1 MLVLQVPHIQNQF
14 IGKILKN
21 MIENYAFKAIL
32 TYVYYVPICQL
43 SHLDLLD
50 NGTIMEEC
58 FHTDRIPLAR
68 GLV

>member
-32 TYVYYVPICQL
+32 TYVYYIPISQL
-43 SHLDLLD
+43 SHLDHFAQWDHHGGVLS
-50 NGTIMEEC
+50 
-58 FHTDRIPLAR
+58 H
-68 GLV
+68 